1 MAIGAFVDLNGVCAS
16 ETNVGQ
22 IKADSTLVVAD
33 SINMSNITLNVVE
46 EMPMKVSG
54 EIIAKTKDRYKIYST
69 SNMYNFLKLDTRTGR
84 IYRIQWSFED
94 RERYENYV
102 NYRNLVYSDDDLV
115 DGLKFM

>member
-1 MAIGAFVDLNGVCAS
+1 
-16 ETNVGQ
+16 
-22 IKADSTLVVAD
+22 
-33 SINMSNITLNVVE
+33 
-46 EMPMKVSG
+46 MKVSG

-115 DGLKFM
+115 DGRFEIYVTKNIWNFLLLDKIDGRVWHGQWGFSSDENWIKRIY